1 MYGNYNYNPFLQQQT
16 PYQPPQYQQ
25 PQYQAPQ
32 PVQPQLARVVSDF
45 NEITIGDI
53 PTNGTTAY
61 FIKGDG
67 SEIQARKWS
76 EDGRIIASTYKPSV
90 EAQKPETD
98 PFEQIFKRFDALEE
112 KLSTRATRKKEVAE
126 E

>member
-1 MYGNYNYNPFLQQQT
+1 MYNFPFNPYQQQ
-16 PYQPPQYQQ
+16 YQPQQYPMQQ
-25 PQYQAPQ
+25 QYQAPATQ
-32 PVQPQLARVVSDF
+32 QPQLARVVSEF

-61 FIKGDG
+61 FIKSDG

-76 EDGRIIASTYKPSV
+76 EDGRIIASTYKPTV
-90 EAQKPETD
+90 EAQEPHTD

-112 KLSTRATRKKEVAE
+112 KLATRGTRKKEVVE

>member
-1 MYGNYNYNPFLQQQT
+1 MYGNFNFNPYLQQQT

-25 PQYQAPQ
+25 PQYQTPQ
-32 PVQPQLARVVSDF
+32 TTQPQLARMVTDF

-61 FIKGDG
+61 FIKSDG

-76 EDGRIIASTYKPSV
+76 EDGRIIASMYKPTV
-90 EAQKPETD
+90 ETTETKTD

-112 KLSTRATRKKEVAE
+112 KLSTRTTRKKEVADE
-126 E
+126 